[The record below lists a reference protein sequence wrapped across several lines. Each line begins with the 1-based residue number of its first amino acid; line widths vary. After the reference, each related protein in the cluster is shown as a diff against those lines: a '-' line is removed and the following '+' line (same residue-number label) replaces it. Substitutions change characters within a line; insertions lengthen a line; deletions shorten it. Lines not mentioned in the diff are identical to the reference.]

1 MFCVRHLR
9 LVPAVPVLFIM
20 CAVFV
25 GTDVHFV
32 HTAPSCACCSCVGAV
47 PPLLAVFDVTIAVRA
62 VFSRAFRQSGG
73 SPNSSSGGPT

>member
-32 HTAPSCACCSCVGAV
+32 CVLKLFQDPV
-47 PPLLAVFDVTIAVRA
+47 
-62 VFSRAFRQSGG
+62 QS
-73 SPNSSSGGPT
+73 